1 MTIPLVKLFYKKKNR
16 KKNDEKKK
24 IIKKEK
30 KVKKKIVLQLKPKLS
45 HSIMCSRYTAE

>member
-1 MTIPLVKLFYKKKNR
+1 M
-16 KKNDEKKK
+16 KKK

-30 KVKKKIVLQLKPKLS
+30 KVKKKKIVFQLKPKLS

>member
-1 MTIPLVKLFYKKKNR
+1 MTKK
-16 KKNDEKKK
+16 KKK

-30 KVKKKIVLQLKPKLS
+30 KVKKKIVFQLKPKLS